1 MKKSCYFDS
10 REMDGWPEAKALKP
24 YFFAPPGQEW
34 FHTGGND
41 GASIDAEGING
52 TGGLPANAGRIDL
65 RLLMWGIPNF
75 GVLLIFSKWGA
86 GFERPIAPKAIRGG
100 CASGFAIYIIRRC
113 RWVCS
118 SLSKARGWR

>member
-41 GASIDAEGING
+41 VRQSMLRASM
-52 TGGLPANAGRIDL
+52 GLAGSPPML
-65 RLLMWGIPNF
+65 AG
-75 GVLLIFSKWGA
+75 LIFD
-86 GFERPIAPKAIRGG
+86 
-100 CASGFAIYIIRRC
+100 Y
-113 RWVCS
+113 
-118 SLSKARGWR
+118 